1 MEILH
6 GEKKKKKTLAESIS
20 CFFVLFPLPPEGR
33 ASRPLPCS
41 QGSQSPSPELK
52 GPDFLHL
59 YAQLHSLS
67 CSISLPHAAC
77 LCLLPELEGSLLVK
91 LCSLH
96 VTSVLKRLEVLRQ
109 RETDRRLAA
118 LLRSRAE

>member
-6 GEKKKKKTLAESIS
+6 GKKIKDILAESIS

-41 QGSQSPSPELK
+41 QGSQSPSLELK

-59 YAQLHSLS
+59 YTQLHSLS
-67 CSISLPHAAC
+67 CSTSLPHAAS

-96 VTSVLKRLEVLRQ
+96 VTSALKGLAVLRQ
-109 RETDRRLAA
+109 RETDRRPAT
-118 LLRSRAE
+118 LLQSRAE